1 MLSALKEG
9 PRSPEEVAEKTNMSL
24 FRVRS
29 GLRELSYAGLVEVAG
44 ELYELTAKGA
54 ESLQDAQ

>member
-1 MLSALKEG
+1 MLSALKEAPG
-9 PRSPEEVAEKTNMSL
+9 SPEEVAEKTGMSL

-29 GLRELSYAGLVEVAG
+29 GLRELSYAGLVEVKG
-44 ELYELTAKGA
+44 ERYELTEKGA

>member
-44 ELYELTAKGA
+44 ERYELTAKGA